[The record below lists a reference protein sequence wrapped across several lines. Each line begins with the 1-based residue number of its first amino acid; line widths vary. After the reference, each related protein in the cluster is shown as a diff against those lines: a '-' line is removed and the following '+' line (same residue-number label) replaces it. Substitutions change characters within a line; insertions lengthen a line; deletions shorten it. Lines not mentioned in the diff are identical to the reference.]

1 MRTATNNHF
10 FGGSILNERWV
21 MSAAHCTIGRT
32 TVNTI
37 VVVGTISRT
46 VGGISYQT
54 SSIVNHPEYNATILD
69 NDISLI
75 QTLTTMTWT
84 QTVQPIGMSVDYVE
98 GGLEAQVSGWGQTS
112 VS

>member
-1 MRTATNNHF
+1 
-10 FGGSILNERWV
+10 

-32 TVNTI
+32 TVNTL

-46 VGGISYQT
+46 VGGIAHQT
-54 SSIVNHPEYNATILD
+54 SSIINHPEYDATILD

-75 QTLTTMTWT
+75 QTLTTITWT
-84 QTVQPIGMSVDYVE
+84 AAVQPIGMTVEYVE

-112 VS
+112 ECLSYRCV